1 MKNLKNRHVIC
12 IIAVIIC
19 IIGSLIEY
27 ICTNEF
33 PYRVNYE
40 LSISL
45 FTLIVF
51 GLICKPAGDWLN
63 EPIYKSEPYNPDSL
77 PRESTKE
84 QVKQVLKKF
93 APTYDK
99 DYSMKV
105 FWWDKKQLWLVLYND
120 KCLFCSEDE
129 CKTLIS
135 INHRFTDFELQEVI
149 HYFDS
154 LIMKNM
160 LKN

>member
-1 MKNLKNRHVIC
+1 MKNLKNKHVIC
-12 IIAVIIC
+12 IIGVIIC
-19 IIGSLIEY
+19 VIGSLIEY
-27 ICTNEF
+27 ICTKEP
-33 PYRVNYE
+33 PYLVNMHM
-40 LSISL
+40 SVSFITIII
-45 FTLIVF
+45 FC
-51 GLICKPAGDWLN
+51 LICKPAGNWL
-63 EPIYKSEPYNPDSL
+63 EKLVYEPYNPDSL

-84 QVKQVLKKF
+84 QVKQALKKF

-99 DYSMKV
+99 DYAMKV
-105 FWWDKKQLWLVLYND
+105 FWWDKKQLWIVLYND

-135 INHRFTDFELQEVI
+135 INKKFTDFELQEVI
-149 HYFDS
+149 YYFDS